1 MAQIGRPREFEE
13 QRVTKAVRISRDL
26 DQRLKQVAR
35 ERGVSVNVIMNMAL
49 NDYLQ
54 RLLPLE
60 DLLKTAS

>member
-13 QRVTKAVRISRDL
+13 QRVTKAVRISPEL
-26 DQRLKQVAR
+26 DKQLKEVAR
-35 ERGVSVNVIMNMAL
+35 ERGVSVNVLVNVAL

-54 RLLPLE
+54 RLVPLE

>member
-13 QRVTKAVRISRDL
+13 QRVTKAVRISQEL
-26 DQRLKQVAR
+26 DMQLKEVAR
-35 ERGVSVNVIMNMAL
+35 ERGVSVNVLVNVAL

-54 RLLPLE
+54 RLVPLE

>member
-1 MAQIGRPREFEE
+1 M
-13 QRVTKAVRISRDL
+13 TKAVRISHDL